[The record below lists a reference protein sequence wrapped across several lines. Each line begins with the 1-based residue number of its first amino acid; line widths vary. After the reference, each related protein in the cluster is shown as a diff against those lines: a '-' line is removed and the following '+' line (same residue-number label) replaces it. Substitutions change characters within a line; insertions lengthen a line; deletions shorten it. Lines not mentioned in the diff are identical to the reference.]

1 MTSVQSHQRQL
12 SGSRVLIVLMVL
24 VFLSSCS
31 IFRPT
36 APPVKTE
43 PKEEPIEPEEPKEV
57 EKEETPVEPT
67 VNSVVLLLPFQ
78 LNRIAGEPSREDVKR
93 VSVPL
98 DFYQGFKLAMDN
110 LTQRGNNF
118 KLTVLD
124 SRDNAVENRRMAVS
138 PEVQSADLIV
148 GPIFPQEIEVFSSSS
163 KAGHA
168 LQVSPLAASKPSQFM
183 HPNLVSLIAPIDLH
197 SFGIADYIEKIHR
210 RDDQVI
216 LINKADEESVEFLT
230 PLKRSF
236 GEKGIQFTEVN
247 DVNKVRDILNLV
259 GNNIIVVGSTNKYA
273 VNSILTGLV
282 DLKDELDV
290 KIDLFGHPNWSR
302 GSFDTF
308 NLELLNTKISTSFYV
323 NADKSTVRDFQRKYR
338 DEFKIE
344 PTEYA
349 YKGFDTGFF
358 FGYMLAK
365 YGKDYP
371 QHLTEETYAGVQTD
385 YRFER
390 NSAWGYVNTF
400 VRILEFNGYK
410 YVPVN

>member
-12 SGSRVLIVLMVL
+12 SGSRVLIVFVL
-24 VFLSSCS
+24 LAFLSSCS

-43 PKEEPIEPEEPKEV
+43 PKEEPIEPEEPKDV
-57 EKEETPVEPT
+57 EEETPVEPT

-110 LTQRGNNF
+110 LAQRGNNF

-124 SRDNAVENRRMAVS
+124 SRDNIAENKRMAVS

-148 GPIFPQEIEVFSSSS
+148 GPIFPQEIAAFSSSS
-163 KAGHA
+163 KRSNV

-183 HPNLVSLIAPIDLH
+183 YPNLVSLIAPIDLH
-197 SFGIADYIEKIHR
+197 SAGIADYIDEIKR
-210 RDDQVI
+210 RNDQII
-216 LINKADEESVEFLT
+216 LINKGDEESIEFLT

-236 GEKGIQFTEVN
+236 SEKSIQFKEVN
-247 DVNKVRDILNLV
+247 DVNKVRDILDLV
-259 GNNIIVVGSTNKYA
+259 DNNIIVVGSTNKYA
-273 VNSILTGLV
+273 VNTILTELV
-282 DLKDELDV
+282 DLKDELNV

-323 NADKSTVRDFQRKYR
+323 NSDKSTVRDFQRKYK
-338 DEFKIE
+338 EQFKIE

-365 YGKDYP
+365 YGAEYP
-371 QHLTEETYAGVQTD
+371 EHLTDETYVGVQTD
-385 YRFER
+385 YHFEKDPT
-390 NSAWGYVNTF
+390 WGYVNVF

-410 YVPVN
+410 YVPIN